1 MMLLALECSTA
12 RNSLAI
18 LEDDRVLAEVD
29 WHEPTARSHTLF
41 QHLPTIVERAGLRP
55 EDIELFVVGRGPGSY
70 SGLRVALTT
79 AQALALPGGRPV
91 RTVASAASLAAQV
104 AAAPHASAPWMAVL
118 GDARRGQ
125 LWMGLF
131 QRLENGVLK
140 RSNPWKTFFPEDLP
154 HALPPDALLVS
165 SDYQRLRPVLEKAGL
180 RDARWREGDLFPE
193 AAWCGRLA
201 RREMARGVAPEPL
214 TPLYLHPP
222 VAGA

>member
-1 MMLLALECSTA
+1 MKLLALECSTA

-18 LEDDRVLAEVD
+18 LEGDRVLAEAD

-41 QHLPTIVERAGLRP
+41 QHLPMIVDRAGLRP
-55 EDIELFVVGRGPGSY
+55 EDIELCVVGRGPGSY
-70 SGLRVALTT
+70 SGLRVAITT

-91 RTVASAASLAAQV
+91 RAVDSGAALAAQ
-104 AAAPHASAPWMAVL
+104 AAAEPHAVAPWIAVL

-140 RSNPWKTFFPEDLP
+140 RSNPWKTFFPEELP
-154 HALPPDALLVS
+154 QALPSDALLIS

-180 RDARWREGDLFPE
+180 RDARWREGELFPQ

-201 RREMARGVAPEPL
+201 RQEMAHGVAPEPL
-214 TPLYLHPP
+214 TPLYMHPP